1 MKNFPPNFDPGLF
14 TLAAVAVGAVLVD
27 DFNANEQN
35 SIGNWIIMVGQYI
48 LTNAAQQQLI
58 ESRIHKNNVNINSKA
73 AKSGQSFFTDGRGKS
88 NFDTRDEVNML
99 IEAVNRISKEL
110 ENIKKNQKNSK

>member
-1 MKNFPPNFDPGLF
+1 MKNFPPNFNPGLF

-58 ESRIHKNNVNINSKA
+58 ESRIHKNNVNINEKGTK
-73 AKSGQSFFTDGRGKS
+73 KSYYF
-88 NFDTRDEVNML
+88 L
-99 IEAVNRISKEL
+99 IFSIAILYS
-110 ENIKKNQKNSK
+110 S